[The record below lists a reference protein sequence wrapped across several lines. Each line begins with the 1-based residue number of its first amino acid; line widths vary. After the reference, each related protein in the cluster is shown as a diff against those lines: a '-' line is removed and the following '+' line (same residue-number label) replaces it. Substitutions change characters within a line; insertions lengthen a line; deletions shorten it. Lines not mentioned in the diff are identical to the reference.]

1 MRDKF
6 MKYIKVI
13 IMLPIAILGL
23 LLLMVADLVRMIQGK
38 PTVDKEWHNDYVEGN
53 MNHGQGKVTE

>member
-1 MRDKF
+1 

-38 PTVDKEWHNDYVEGN
+38 PTVDEEWHKDYVDSN
-53 MNHGQGKVTE
+53 RNHGQGSRE

>member
-1 MRDKF
+1 

-23 LLLMVADLVRMIQGK
+23 LLLMVADLIRMIQGK
-38 PTVDKEWHNDYVEGN
+38 PTVDEEWHDTYMYSNR
-53 MNHGQGKVTE
+53 NHGQGSRE